1 MLLAVIVIS
10 ILYKL
15 GKGILLPESIALM
28 YTLTC
33 LVMPSLG
40 YSVYNQNNFLARI
53 FIKYMQVPD
62 STYFSLALPAIS
74 LFVFAVTLPIKN
86 QHIADSGPLLMKHM
100 ERIKSMLKMDIRYAV
115 YIIGFGFLMLAV
127 SPFLPGEIRFFAE
140 LFYFASFAAVLYV
153 FYSDNRKLKMIV
165 LPIFLISLAITALN
179 SRMFTVVVYMGITIY
194 SFFFIGSR
202 ASFLKK
208 LTLFTTGILL
218 VLVLQNVK
226 SIYRTYTEKRSYSGN
241 KAQLF
246 AEITLEQL
254 GRGDALI
261 EKNTF
266 FPVFVRFNQG
276 WNISMVLRRIPAQ
289 QEYDNGKQLLRVAF
303 ASLVP
308 RFLWPDKPEAGG
320 KFNML
325 HYAGL
330 VIIGWSTNVGPL
342 GEAYGSFGTAGGVI
356 YIFLLGL
363 FIRFVYKRMFI
374 YSIKNPLL
382 LLWLPVL
389 FYKVTYSSETDTLQ
403 ILNSLFKTGF
413 FIWLLYR
420 FIPLWF
426 GKKTQPQVRK
436 RVPAFPYNVP
446 QLPA

>member
-40 YSVYNQNNFLARI
+40 YSVYNQNNFLARV
-53 FIKYMQVPD
+53 FIKYMMVPD
-62 STYFSLALPAIS
+62 TSYFGLALPAIS
-74 LFVFAVTLPIKN
+74 LFVFAVTLPIRN
-86 QHIADSGPLLMKHM
+86 QHIADSGPLFMRHM
-100 ERIKSMLKMDIRYAV
+100 ARIKAILKNDVNYAL
-115 YIIGFGFLMLAV
+115 YIIAFGFVMLVV
-127 SPFLPGEIRFFAE
+127 SPLLPGEIRFFAE
-140 LFYFASFAAVLYV
+140 LFYFASFAAVLYI
-153 FYSDNRKLKMIV
+153 FNSNNRKLKMII
-165 LPIFLISLAITALN
+165 LPIFVISLAITALN

-194 SFFFIGSR
+194 SFFFIGSN

-208 LTLFTTGILL
+208 LSLFVTGILL

-254 GRGDALI
+254 SRGDALV
-261 EKNTF
+261 EKNSF

-289 QEYDNGKQLLRVAF
+289 QDYDNGKQLLRVAF

-320 KFNML
+320 KFNMM

-330 VIIGWSTNVGPL
+330 VIVGWSTNVGPL
-342 GEAYGSFGTAGGVI
+342 GEAYGSFGTAGGIV

-363 FIRFVYKRMFI
+363 FIRFVYKKVFI
-374 YSIKNPLL
+374 YSVKNPLL

-413 FIWLLYR
+413 FIWLLYK
-420 FIPLWF
+420 FLPSWF
-426 GKKTQPQVRK
+426 GKTKKATVRK
-436 RVPAFPYNVP
+436 RASAIPYNLP